1 MRVPRWL
8 RTVTLLVT
16 MGMAVGCDSELRSL
30 VAGADACGYCR
41 MTIDDVRFG
50 ALVKTAKGRLETF
63 DSIECAAS
71 YVATLAPSLQ
81 PQGIWVADFD
91 HPSRWLDATT
101 ARFVQ
106 STQLRSPMGRE
117 LAAFPKDSAE
127 SALTDRFA
135 GRTMGWTDVLA
146 MSRTKL
152 GLAPLR
158 PVPLRKAPLSQAPPS
173 YLAYAAD

>member
-1 MRVPRWL
+1 MRVPQWL
-8 RTVTLLVT
+8 RTVALLVT
-16 MGMAVGCDSELRSL
+16 LGAAAGCDSALRSL
-30 VAGADACGYCR
+30 VAGTDACGYCR

-91 HPSRWLDATT
+91 HPSRWLDAKA

-106 STQLRSPMGRE
+106 SAQLRSPMGRE
-117 LAAFPKDSAE
+117 LAAFPNDSTE
-127 SALTDRFA
+127 SALA
-135 GRTMGWTDVLA
+135 GRFGSRSMGWTDVLA

-158 PVPLRKAPLSQAPPS
+158 QSRPS
-173 YLAYAAD
+173 YQAYAAD

>member
-1 MRVPRWL
+1 MRVSQLL

-16 MGMAVGCDSELRSL
+16 LSAAIGCDSALRSL
-30 VAGADACGYCR
+30 VAGTDACGYCR

-81 PQGIWVADFD
+81 PQGVWVADFD
-91 HPSRWLDATT
+91 HPSRWLDAKT
-101 ARFVQ
+101 ARYVQ

-117 LAAFPKDSAE
+117 LAAFPKDSTE
-127 SALTDRFA
+127 SALTARFA
-135 GRTMGWTDVLA
+135 GRALGWTEVLA

-158 PVPLRKAPLSQAPPS
+158 QSRPAN
-173 YLAYAAD
+173 LAYTAD